1 MYGFKLMELDDRA
14 VPGFKI
20 TTEQQQMDF
29 GLIHKVIAQSYW
41 AKGIPA
47 STLKKAMQNSLCFAV
62 LTDSGQQVGFARI
75 ISDCATFAY
84 LADVFV
90 VESYQGKG
98 LSKWLMQTIITHP
111 DLQGLRRM
119 ALATADAHGLYQ
131 QYGFTA
137 LNKPENFM
145 ERWNPTIYQME
156 EQK

>member
-1 MYGFKLMELDDRA
+1 
-14 VPGFKI
+14 
-20 TTEQQQMDF
+20 
-29 GLIHKVIAQSYW
+29 
-41 AKGIPA
+41 
-47 STLKKAMQNSLCFAV
+47 MQNSLCFAV

-75 ISDCATFAY
+75 ITDCATFAY

-145 ERWNPTIYQME
+145 ERWNPTIYQMQ